1 MNFGTRMALF
11 GGLKKAQ
18 NLPSGTTFVLPTA
31 ALRLRLRK
39 RQAGRVPVSDNST
52 GRTSMLRKMSLA
64 IAATLMMAGAAYADP
79 IEGNWKTEAG
89 STAAITPC
97 GGGFCI
103 TLKDGKHA
111 GKKIGTFNANGGTY
125 AGKITDPANDKTYTG
140 KASVAG
146 STLKMSGCV
155 LGGLICKTQ
164 NWKKL

>member
-1 MNFGTRMALF
+1 
-11 GGLKKAQ
+11 
-18 NLPSGTTFVLPTA
+18 
-31 ALRLRLRK
+31 
-39 RQAGRVPVSDNST
+39 
-52 GRTSMLRKMSLA
+52 MLRKMSLA

-89 STAAITPC
+89 STAAIATC
-97 GGGFCI
+97 GGSFCI